1 MVKDKINVNIPAFN
15 LKLTYVIPIALVLFL
30 GFTTLKQWSSTRD
43 LRNQNKELRETNE
56 SLVEQSTE
64 IADKVR
70 LDSLLIVRKQIM
82 IDSLTASDR
91 KHIRQLYNVNKKYE
105 KLKTDYNSATSDDK
119 WDIFTRTIDN

>member
-1 MVKDKINVNIPAFN
+1 MVKDKVNINIPAFN
-15 LKLTYVIPIALVLFL
+15 LKLSYVIPIALVLFL

-56 SLVEQSTE
+56 SLVKQSTE

>member
-1 MVKDKINVNIPAFN
+1 MVKDKVNINIPTFN
-15 LKLTYVIPIALVLFL
+15 LKLSYVIPIALVLFL

-43 LRNQNKELRETNE
+43 LRNQNKELRETNK

-91 KHIRQLYNVNKKYE
+91 KHIRQLYNVNRKYE
-105 KLKTDYNSATSDDK
+105 KLKTDYNSSTSDDK